1 MREKVPWMEERKE
14 KKWHA
19 MSEVF
24 QMCLYRFFAFYPRK
38 YLAVQFSSFM
48 VDLGFEC
55 RFELKTN
62 VCNVNMLTRTVLKHA
77 DV

>member
-1 MREKVPWMEERKE
+1 MEERKE

-55 RFELKTN
+55 RFELKTYS
-62 VCNVNMLTRTVLKHA
+62 
-77 DV
+77 